1 MTCRYQTAIC
11 VEEPSEDPRFRDLCA
26 THAVILGELL
36 QEHTETTANPHD
48 QELEEADAAR

>member
-36 QEHTETTANPHD
+36 AEHTTPTATSRD
-48 QELEEADAAR
+48 QEFEDADAAH